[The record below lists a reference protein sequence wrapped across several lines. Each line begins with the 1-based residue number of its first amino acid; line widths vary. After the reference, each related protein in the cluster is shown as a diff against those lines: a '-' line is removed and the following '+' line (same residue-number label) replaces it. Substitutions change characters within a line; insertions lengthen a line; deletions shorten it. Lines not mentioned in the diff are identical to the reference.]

1 MDKLTTKWFRRWARK
16 NDLSNSKLKEALV
29 NLEKGLSAADLGK
42 NLYKVRVKREGQGKS
57 SGYRTI
63 VMYREKKRA
72 IFLYGFAKN
81 EKDNMTGRELSC
93 FQKLGSDLLKLS
105 QSQIEKAI
113 KDKVLFDLEDANE
126 KGNARSNR

>member
-1 MDKLTTKWFRRWARK
+1 MVQQVVKESGVNQF
-16 NDLSNSKLKEALV
+16 NDSLV
-29 NLEKGLSAADLGK
+29 DLENGLSVADLGK
-42 NLYKVRVKREGQGKS
+42 NLFKVRVKREGQGKS

-63 VMYREKKRA
+63 VVYRERKRA

-81 EKDNMTGRELSC
+81 EKGNITSKELYF

-113 KDKVLFDLEDANE
+113 KNKVLFDLEE
-126 KGNARSNR
+126 VK